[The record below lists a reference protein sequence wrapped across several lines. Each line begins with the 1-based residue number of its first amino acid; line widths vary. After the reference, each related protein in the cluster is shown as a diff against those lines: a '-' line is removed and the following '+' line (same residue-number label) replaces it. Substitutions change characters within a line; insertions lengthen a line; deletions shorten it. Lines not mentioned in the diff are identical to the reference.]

1 MILFSNNYC
10 SSHYAH
16 PCIVRD
22 FFAFKLIHQL
32 TLEVL
37 LRYVQND
44 INRTTNNQ
52 QSEYLMETNTEQ
64 KILTEKLVWI
74 APEITVIASEQTEGK
89 FTPGGE
95 AGFTTGS

>member
-1 MILFSNNYC
+1 MNLFSNNYC

-22 FFAFKLIHQL
+22 FFTFKLIRQL

-37 LRYVQND
+37 LHYVQND

-64 KILTEKLVWI
+64 KIQTEKLVWL
-74 APEITVIASEQTEGK
+74 APEITVMTSEETEGK
-89 FTPGGE
+89 APPAPETI
-95 AGFTTGS
+95 TSGS